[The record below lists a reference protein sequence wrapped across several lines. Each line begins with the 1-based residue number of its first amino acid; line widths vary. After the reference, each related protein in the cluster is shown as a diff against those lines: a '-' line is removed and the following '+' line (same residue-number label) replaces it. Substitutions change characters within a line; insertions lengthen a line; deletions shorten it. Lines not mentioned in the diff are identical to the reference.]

1 MAYASSVHLR
11 HAVNSCLA
19 AMISPSMIGRRRIA
33 ALRCATM
40 AAATHSWCGWT
51 MIRIT
56 CILLLC
62 ILSGC
67 ALADTE
73 GHPVT
78 LWRAQGISNSVYLLG
93 SIHLLRAED
102 HPLPAVIDAAYD
114 DAEVLIMELDMD
126 DIDAA
131 LTQRLFT
138 QSGVLSDGTTLRDLM
153 GEELYLRAEAAAELS
168 DIPIDLLAQ
177 SKPWLAAITVEMMA
191 LYRIGFNPTL
201 GVEMHMTSRAVADGK
216 PIEGLEAIEDQLG
229 FLDGLSLQAQRELLI
244 QTLEDS
250 ANMGESIDAM
260 IRAWRYGD
268 IDFLESGLLDSFAEH
283 EELNE
288 KLVTNRNRRWV
299 SQITELLDDRDDY
312 LIIVG
317 ALHLVGDA
325 GVPNLLAQNGIE
337 ILQLSEPASIR

>member
-1 MAYASSVHLR
+1 
-11 HAVNSCLA
+11 
-19 AMISPSMIGRRRIA
+19 
-33 ALRCATM
+33 
-40 AAATHSWCGWT
+40 
-51 MIRIT
+51 MIRIA
-56 CILLLC
+56 CVILLCVLPW
-62 ILSGC
+62 C
-67 ALADTE
+67 ASADTE

-78 LWRAQGISNSVYLLG
+78 LWRVQGANNSVYLLG

-102 HPLPAVIDAAYD
+102 HPLPTVIDAAYE

-131 LTQRLFT
+131 RTQQLFN
-138 QSGVLSDGTTLRDLM
+138 QSGVLRDGTTLRDLM
-153 GEELYLRAEAAAELS
+153 GEELYLRAAAVAEAN

-201 GVEMHMTSRAVADGK
+201 GVEMHLTSRAVADGK
-216 PIEGLEAIEDQLG
+216 PIEGLEAIEEQLA
-229 FLDGLSLQAQRELLI
+229 FLDGLSLQAQRDLLI

-250 ANMGESIDAM
+250 AGMRESIDEM

-268 IDFLESGLLDSFAEH
+268 VDFLESGLLDSFAEH
-283 EELNE
+283 AELNE
-288 KLVTNRNRRWV
+288 QLVTNRNRRWV

-325 GVPNLLAQNGIE
+325 GVPNLLAKQGIN
-337 ILQLSEPASIR
+337 ILQLSEPATIR